1 MVSATLVTK
10 MIGLLVWG
18 RADDGDPMAQVL
30 SLLPDS
36 FHGVLLDVPVGTGV
50 FTASLYRRHPDA
62 TIVGV
67 DCSWNMLRR
76 AQACFQE
83 HDVRNVH
90 LLKADVA
97 ALPIRDAGADIVLSR
112 NGWHAFADKPA
123 AIAEMK
129 RVLAPG
135 GKLIACGYVQG
146 ARRRSDG
153 FVRHFG
159 VRHGYFT
166 PPFFTRDDLARHF
179 EGFTMARQG
188 SDESIAWFEAAKQR
202 VRMTANPP
210 SAYEVESLRRCR
222 LRPYGYGR
230 RGRRVA
236 LCRCYPDGLQPCLH
250 QRRPPRDRKFCT
262 TQSKP
267 VFALPIQMHLHGNP
281 SLLQRH
287 EVHQRVLYRV
297 HGVIR
302 RRETRLPRLR
312 CCSFPSARKPSSSAA
327 THY

>member
-1 MVSATLVTK
+1 MEWIDILRCPRTGGALRLDEAGAVVRVENTDIAYPVRDGVIDFCPESRDRIAASYDKVAGRYDPAMVSATLVTK

-18 RADDGDPMAQVL
+18 RASDRDPMEQVL

-50 FTASLYRRHPDA
+50 FTASLYRRYPDA

-67 DCSWNMLRR
+67 DCSRNMLRR

-97 ALPIRDAGADIVLSR
+97 ALPIRDAGVDIVLSM
-112 NGWHAFADKPA
+112 NGWHAFADKPG

-146 ARRRSDG
+146 ARRRSDW

-166 PPFFTRDDLARHF
+166 PPFFTRDDLARQF

-188 SDESIAWFEAAKQR
+188 SDESLAWFEAAKQ
-202 VRMTANPP
+202 
-210 SAYEVESLRRCR
+210 
-222 LRPYGYGR
+222 
-230 RGRRVA
+230 
-236 LCRCYPDGLQPCLH
+236 
-250 QRRPPRDRKFCT
+250 
-262 TQSKP
+262 
-267 VFALPIQMHLHGNP
+267 
-281 SLLQRH
+281 
-287 EVHQRVLYRV
+287 
-297 HGVIR
+297 GV
-302 RRETRLPRLR
+302 
-312 CCSFPSARKPSSSAA
+312 
-327 THY
+327 